1 MRKKSEIIRL
11 VIDLTSL
18 LFVLI
23 SRNHLMGILKKKE
36 TIDLV

>member
-23 SRNHLMGILKKKE
+23 SRIHLMDILKKE